1 MLGVPFFCLLMDDNV
16 LTASILL
23 LKSGFQFSLQ
33 RAFHPREI
41 ISLICPV
48 LLSLDPQILGSHT

>member
-1 MLGVPFFCLLMDDNV
+1 MDDNV

-48 LLSLDPQILGSHT
+48 LLSFDPQILGGHT